1 MQTATVAYGTVV
13 TNNDANIA
21 LKVTITWPAAVP
33 SSYRTLSGDN
43 AVVSCKPNRTTA
55 SDMPAST
62 RYVEGVAAADCTI
75 TLAGQLDPTDDSKTI
90 AWLLGQYQTTS
101 PMYRADGLG
110 LPVTVDMGVLTS
122 DPSMTTAGFEGVEF
136 VRVFTGVIDD
146 YTVNMQDGTVALT
159 CLDNRS
165 KLTTAPALPS
175 GVVDYNPYAAGLQQ
189 PGLTGNYPMAALL
202 RNGGIYTTPAPRPNL
217 VTFAS
222 LGGSAWPEI
231 GSADVS
237 VSGASWLFQRTFTD
251 YAWTSGKFSKQ
262 VPSSVRLTETTAGQ
276 LKLSTGGAVF
286 AEWFQGPAATVGFG
300 ANLDLAGTNSLSI
313 DQRTGVTTTIT
324 VPTVTLTRGSSVS
337 VSPPTITG
345 STSVWNYLAV
355 LVTFPTATTMTVKFW
370 INSATETVSGT
381 TVPAS
386 PALEYATSIGYFSLG
401 PTEAVQ
407 LTTETDPTIWGMNSA
422 FVPTAVLEPS
432 LNLLTALPDV
442 TGQDAWQVIQQL
454 AQAEQGI
461 AGFDENGLFT
471 FRNRH
476 SIQSAT
482 SVRTIDRNSS
492 LATFTALT
500 AQAQLV
506 NHVQIPVN
514 KLSVS
519 PKSWVWAAPDIITV
533 PRGGN
538 YSQVVDCGNPVIA
551 LATTD
556 SGRCPAGQLA
566 DGNTYW
572 RACTQP
578 NGAGPE
584 VTTGVTVTAQQIA
597 PTQIRVTIANA
608 NAYPIYMVTPI
619 GVGYPSTS
627 NGQPLVLIGGQ
638 FVSANA
644 QAGDAAAAL
653 STSSGVLTDSQ
664 FPPLIPDGGAKS
676 SPRGE
681 KLLTLPANPWVQQVI
696 TAQAFTDD
704 LLADLC
710 VRRPEWSCT
719 LGIADP
725 RLQRGDRVTVVDP
738 DTTGMTGED
747 AIVFEIDTD
756 EQWNQTLAMR
766 ACAPPGGWILGVAGH
781 SEIGATSA
789 VSTAWVE

>member
-1 MQTATVAYGTVV
+1 MQTSTVAYGTVV
-13 TNNDANIA
+13 TGNDANVA

-33 SSYRTLSGDN
+33 SSYRTLGDYS
-43 AVVSCKPNRTTA
+43 VVSCKPNRTTA
-55 SDMPAST
+55 SDMPANT

-75 TLAGQLDPTDDSKTI
+75 TLDGQLDPTDDTKTI

-122 DPSMTTAGFEGVEF
+122 DPTMTTAGYEGVEF

-146 YTVNMQDGTVALT
+146 YTVNMQAGTVDLT

-165 KLTTAPALPS
+165 KLTTAPALPA
-175 GVVDYNPYAAGLQQ
+175 GVVDYNPYSAGLVQ
-189 PGLTGNYPMAALL
+189 PGLTGQYPMAALL
-202 RNGGIYTTPAPRPNL
+202 RNGGIYTSPAPRPNL
-217 VTFAS
+217 QFFAS
-222 LGGSAWPEI
+222 MHGSVWPEVCN
-231 GSADVS
+231 GTVS
-237 VSGASWLFQRTFTD
+237 QAAWLFTRVFTD
-251 YAWTSGKFSKQ
+251 YVWSAGIFSQQ
-262 VPSSVRLTETTAGQ
+262 VPNQVQITASLASPISLTVGGGFFIEWWQKATNAQFNYGAHLVLTTSDASSITFDTRDTGASTVAPRVTYVVQGAAGVTATPAITAPTSANNYFAV
-276 LKLSTGGAVF
+276 LVSFPSSTQMTVKTWANGSSATSTVTVPSISTVV
-286 AEWFQGPAATVGFG
+286 PAATLSMLSFG
-300 ANLDLAGTNSLSI
+300 PVEG
-313 DQRTGVTTTIT
+313 
-324 VPTVTLTRGSSVS
+324 
-337 VSPPTITG
+337 
-345 STSVWNYLAV
+345 
-355 LVTFPTATTMTVKFW
+355 
-370 INSATETVSGT
+370 
-381 TVPAS
+381 
-386 PALEYATSIGYFSLG
+386 
-401 PTEAVQ
+401 VQ
-407 LTTETDPTIWGMNSA
+407 LTTETSPTTWGMNNG

-442 TGQDAWQVIQQL
+442 TGQDAWQVIQAL
-454 AQAEQGI
+454 AEAEQGI
-461 AGFDENGLFT
+461 AGFDENGLFA

-500 AQAQLV
+500 AQAQLI

-519 PKSWVWAAPDIITV
+519 PKSWVWSAPDIITV

-538 YSQVVDCGNPVIA
+538 YSQVVDCGDPVIA

-556 SGRCPAGQLA
+556 SGRAPAGQSP

-584 VTTGVTVTAQQIA
+584 VTTGVTVTAAQIA
-597 PTQIRVTIANA
+597 PTQIRVTITNA

-638 FVSANA
+638 FVTTTA

-664 FPPLIPDGGAKS
+664 FPPLVPDGGAKA

-681 KLLTLPANPWVQQVI
+681 KLLTLPSNVWVQQVI
-696 TAQAFTDD
+696 TAQAFSDD

-710 VRRPEWSCT
+710 VRRPEWSVT